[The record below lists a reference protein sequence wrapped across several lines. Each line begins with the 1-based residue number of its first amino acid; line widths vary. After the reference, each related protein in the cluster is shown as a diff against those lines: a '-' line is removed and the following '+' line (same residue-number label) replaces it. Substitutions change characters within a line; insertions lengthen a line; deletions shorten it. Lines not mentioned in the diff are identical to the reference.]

1 MFDQFTNTAQGP
13 CADTSRREKPDRDQY
28 QRENPAMPGDDARED
43 KKTARVEHHP
53 ELPPAGAG
61 TRAKAPKR
69 PKDDQ
74 RASTNPP
81 AGAGA
86 IANVWEKP
94 KPAKQS
100 SEIPASEPG
109 DDAAVPK
116 RPMAELRHRNYPP
129 QGGAIGPSNVDT
141 QIAEADCDNSALSGG
156 GEVHREVD
164 ARSPQDLTDISAAY
178 LGGEAGAPLDPR
190 TPRLA
195 SAPAKQSRRKAGKI
209 DADQRAGET
218 QCTPETVDLR
228 FTDPLVAEIVQLHRM
243 RRRWMK
249 AKNALILQGKAF
261 GRAVCDGDKEAG
273 SAAFDRVAKGKAS
286 EDDETLMVALAP
298 FIAAIARFDEDIKPI
313 EKRLEKLAQKL
324 PIAPW
329 VKTVTGLGFGS
340 VAAIVGEAGDLSAY
354 PSVAGVWK
362 RMGLAVIDGDG
373 RQRKVASAEGALVHG
388 YNPERRSVVW
398 VMADSMSKLQRTW
411 LDKETGE
418 VRKPAGAY
426 GAILEAEKE
435 KALAAGLTK
444 AHAEA
449 RGKRHMSKAVL
460 RDMTAEWRR
469 AVGQEPVVIHRLNAD
484 RHQFL
489 EAAE

>member
-1 MFDQFTNTAQGP
+1 MFEDFTNTAQGP
-13 CADTSRREKPDRDQY
+13 CDGSNVGKAPKPEESH
-28 QRENPAMPGDDARED
+28 RENPAMPGDDATSRE
-43 KKTARVEHHP
+43 KPLQFQHHP

-81 AGAGA
+81 AGAGT
-86 IANVWEKP
+86 IAVTRQMPIRFE
-94 KPAKQS
+94 QS
-100 SEIPASEPG
+100 SEIPASGPG
-109 DDAAVPK
+109 DDARMPEKAK
-116 RPMAELRHRNYPP
+116 TSLHHRNNPSQGGAEGQKLVEAHNVGADRDNSP
-129 QGGAIGPSNVDT
+129 GDGGAIGHRP
-141 QIAEADCDNSALSGG
+141 EEPRRPRADCDNSAA
-156 GEVHREVD
+156 D
-164 ARSPQDLTDISAAY
+164 
-178 LGGEAGAPLDPR
+178 LGGEAGAPNARSKPAM
-190 TPRLA
+190 P

-209 DADQRAGET
+209 DVDHDGQEIQPPRE
-218 QCTPETVDLR
+218 PVDLR

-426 GAILEAEKE
+426 GVILEAEKE

-469 AVGQEPVVIHRLNAD
+469 AVGHLQGESREREAD
-484 RHQFL
+484 RPQFL